1 MRTEPTALLA
11 DLSDA
16 DATLDVPKLGPAIE
30 QMAGLQEKPWARM
43 GQLLLDIERSNY
55 WEEQGAASFGEYV
68 TLLAERLNLDPSVL
82 WRNRKA
88 VEFYETELRQLI
100 QEVEGTLPV
109 LNEKP
114 PKIGPEG
121 LALLERIGR
130 VAPKEVYLD
139 LAKQSIFG
147 NLSRNKLREAW
158 YALSPVLKGKT
169 ARGRG
174 TPTPRIDPT
183 DTRIAGQL
191 DESLILKAFAT
202 EGAEWIGKPDLKGL
216 SRGGEFRDL
225 KLHAYEIFFGNQ
237 VPRIQL
243 EDQGNRNPSTYY
255 RADAIAAVSV
265 TGEDLS
271 LTRTFVALL
280 LHGIEVARCS
290 DLAQADLSRLPQ
302 IAASFD
308 YFWLAIPMPED
319 REELDEIVRR
329 LPESIG
335 VLGMMGYKLRRLRQA
350 QRTSYTEQR
359 RRTTCALSKA
369 LLASKLKQLG

>member
-1 MRTEPTALLA
+1 MNTEPSPPPDLATTAA
-11 DLSDA
+11 PPEA
-16 DATLDVPKLGPAIE
+16 ATLGAAIE
-30 QMAGLQEKPWARM
+30 QMASLREKPWARM
-43 GQLLLDIERSNY
+43 GQMLLDIEQSKY

-100 QEVEGTLPV
+100 QEVGGTLPV
-109 LNEKP
+109 LSEKP

-139 LAKQSIFG
+139 LAAQSIFG

-174 TPTPRIDPT
+174 TPTPRIDPN

-202 EGAEWIGKPDLKGL
+202 EGAEWIGKPDLRGL

-243 EDQGNRNPSTYY
+243 EDQGNHNPSTYY

-265 TGEDLS
+265 TGTDDS
-271 LTRTFVALL
+271 LARVHVALL
-280 LHGIEVARCS
+280 LHGIEVVRCAE
-290 DLAQADLSRLPQ
+290 LASSDLSRLPK

-319 REELDEIVRR
+319 RGELDEIGRM

-335 VLGMMGYKLRRLRQA
+335 VLGLMDYRLQRLRQA
-350 QRTSYTEQR
+350 QRNPYTEQR

>member
-1 MRTEPTALLA
+1 MNAAPSTPPIDLATTAA
-11 DLSDA
+11 PPEA
-16 DATLDVPKLGPAIE
+16 ATLGAAIE
-30 QMAGLQEKPWARM
+30 QMASLREKPWTRM
-43 GQLLLDIERSNY
+43 GKMLLDIEQTKY
-55 WEEQGAASFGEYV
+55 WEEQRASSFAEYV
-68 TLLAERLNLDPSVL
+68 ALLAKRLNLDQSVL

-88 VEFYETELRQLI
+88 VEFYETELRELI
-100 QEVEGTLPV
+100 QSAEGTLPA

-121 LALLERIGR
+121 LSLLERIGR

-139 LAKQSIFG
+139 LATQSIFG

-216 SRGGEFRDL
+216 SLGGEFRDL

-271 LTRTFVALL
+271 LTRAFVALL

-319 REELDEIVRR
+319 RAELDEIVRR

-335 VLGMMGYKLRRLRQA
+335 VLGLMGYKLQRLRQA
-350 QRTSYTEQR
+350 QRSPDTEQCR
-359 RRTTCALSKA
+359 RVTCALTKA
-369 LLASKLKQLG
+369 LLASRLKQIG

>member
-1 MRTEPTALLA
+1 MSTEPAPTPA
-11 DLSDA
+11 DLSTNVTA
-16 DATLDVPKLGPAIE
+16 SAAGSLGTAIE
-30 QMAGLQEKPWARM
+30 QMTNLREKSWARM
-43 GQLLLDIERSNY
+43 GRLLLDIEQTGY
-55 WEEQGAASFGEYV
+55 WEEQGSSSFGEYV
-68 TLLAERLNLDPSVL
+68 ALLAERLNVDPSVL

-88 VEFYETELRQLI
+88 VEFYETELRELI
-100 QEVEGTLPV
+100 QSSEGTLPA

-121 LALLERIGR
+121 LSLLERIGR

-139 LAKQSIFG
+139 LATQSIFG

-216 SRGGEFRDL
+216 SLGGEFRDL

-271 LTRTFVALL
+271 LTRAFVALL

-319 REELDEIVRR
+319 RAELDEIVRR

-335 VLGMMGYKLRRLRQA
+335 VLGLMGYKLQRLRQA
-350 QRTSYTEQR
+350 QRSPDTEQCR
-359 RRTTCALSKA
+359 RVTRAITKA
-369 LLASKLKQLG
+369 LLASRLKQIG